1 MIQMD
6 QFKFLL
12 TGYGQ
17 GIVYCAVTFL
27 FIVIAKT
34 IADKRTVRFDDDH
47 EIEEKSNAAVGLRR
61 AGLYL
66 AFAVGLAGSLGGKS
80 VGFVNDIVWLLLDSV
95 LITVCLFA
103 CREVNDR
110 LMLPNIN
117 NDDEAQKGNVAVGL
131 VECGMYIATGLV
143 INGAFFG
150 ESADM
155 ATGIMSALAF
165 FVLGQMVL
173 LICGVVYGKIL
184 PFDIRGEIAAGNA
197 AAGLALGGMLVAL
210 GVILRDSVAGP
221 FMGWVPDLISFGMA
235 AVFGIV
241 MLLIFKKL
249 TDVFLLPNADLSVE
263 VARDRNVAA
272 LALTEG
278 VVIAMAVIISNVV

>member
-12 TGYGQ
+12 TSYGQ
-17 GIVYCAVTFL
+17 GIVYCAITFI

-34 IADKRTVRFDDDH
+34 IADKRTVRFNDDH

-95 LITVCLFA
+95 LITLCLFA
-103 CREVNDR
+103 CREINDR
-110 LMLPNIN
+110 LMLPNVN

-143 INGAFFG
+143 LNGAFFG

-155 ATGIMSALAF
+155 VTGVMSALAF
-165 FVLGQMVL
+165 FALGQMVL
-173 LICGVVYGKIL
+173 LICGVVYEKIL
-184 PFDIRGEIAAGNA
+184 PFDIKGEIAAGNA
-197 AAGLALGGMLVAL
+197 AAGLAVGGMLVAL

-249 TDVFLLPNADLSVE
+249 TDIFLLPNADLSVE